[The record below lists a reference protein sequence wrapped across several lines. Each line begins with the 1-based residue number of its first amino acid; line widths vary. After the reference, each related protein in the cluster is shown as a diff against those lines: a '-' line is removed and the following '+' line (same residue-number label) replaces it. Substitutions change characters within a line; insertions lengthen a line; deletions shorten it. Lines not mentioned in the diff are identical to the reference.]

1 MWLNNMKSK
10 VLFALLWLVSW
21 AAVAQNSHK
30 RFRIEESCA
39 IEQMQES
46 IEGDYSDMLS
56 SLWNNTLFFC
66 KLDYN
71 DARTVRLFMYDI
83 AKNAYSHCDIDMRP
97 IGSNSIYF
105 SCDVECFA
113 ACDSLLV
120 FYENMNDSRLC
131 FFKKQGDTY
140 VFDTCVADKD
150 DLFSRGIRFLPDGRL
165 LGLKNYPHRRD
176 FAHST
181 KLTLFDTKTKSILKT
196 VDVDFPLPGFTFRTP
211 YRTLSVGDSSIFL
224 AQRGDYKISE
234 YDFDL
239 NKKGDISYKG
249 GDWSRMP
256 QSLSDSITNIKQF
269 GLADHAMIFFNLSDK
284 YSCIHAIC
292 ASNDK
297 LFVFYAQANDSDHYY
312 YDVWCK
318 RGDAWERT
326 QKAIDDKTRS
336 IRHLYERSL
345 FGFGASDVDLY
356 AVGEKMLRIRRVMPD
371 MGHCPKPIYVR
382 RLQKHLLKNPISYV
396 VERIAFE

>member
-1 MWLNNMKSK
+1 MKSK
-10 VLFALLWLVSW
+10 MLFALLWLVSW
-21 AAVAQNSHK
+21 AAVAQKSHEK
-30 RFRIEESCA
+30 FRIEASCA

-46 IEGDYSDMLS
+46 IEGDYSDMFS

-66 KLDYN
+66 KVDYR

-105 SCDVECFA
+105 SCNVNCFA
-113 ACDSLLV
+113 ASDSLLV

-131 FFKKQGDTY
+131 FFKKQDDTY
-140 VFDTCVADKD
+140 VFDTCVTDKD
-150 DLFSRGIRFLPDGRL
+150 DLFSREIRFLPDGRL
-165 LGLKNYPHRRD
+165 LGFKNYPYRRD
-176 FAHST
+176 FAYST
-181 KLTLFDTKTKSILKT
+181 KLTLFDTKTKSVLKT
-196 VDVDFPLPGFTFRTP
+196 VDVDFPLPGFTFISP
-211 YRTLSVGDSSIFL
+211 YRTLSVSDSSIFL

-239 NKKGDISYKG
+239 NKKGDISYNG

-256 QSLSDSITNIKQF
+256 QSLSDSIINIKQY
-269 GLADHAMIFFNLSDK
+269 GLAEYSMLFFSLSDK
-284 YSCIHAIC
+284 YSCIHTIC

-297 LFVFYAQANDSDHYY
+297 LLVFYTKANDSMHYY
-312 YDVWCK
+312 YDVWRK
-318 RGDAWERT
+318 RGDAWELA

-336 IRHLYERSL
+336 LRHLYERSL
-345 FGFGASDVDLY
+345 FGFGASDVDLCFI
-356 AVGEKMLRIRRVMPD
+356 GEKLLRIRPMMPD
-371 MGHCPKPIYVR
+371 MGYCPKLIYMR